1 MIAKEHIVRQDYAA
15 LDVPEVLGALF
26 HPTEVQR
33 TTPPAGCVDH
43 DIEVEELSEE
53 MLKRLEEEEEEEK
66 AEIEW
71 EKKNS

>member
-1 MIAKEHIVRQDYAA
+1 MNMPCEMGEGRVICCGICKE
-15 LDVPEVLGALF
+15 EF
-26 HPTEVQR
+26 
-33 TTPPAGCVDH
+33 
-43 DIEVEELSEE
+43 EELSEE